1 MKKIKFLLCIFSLF
15 FFLFSGWKLSQQP
28 DNDSDSISST
38 VILMCTE
45 EIPNKVSNS

>member
-28 DNDSDSISST
+28 DSSS
-38 VILMCTE
+38 VPSAIMLACGE
-45 EIPNKVSNS
+45 QIPDDVSNF